1 MGHSGDTR
9 LKALVSELIE
19 TRRRVSELQAREMR
33 LLAEGLDLAL
43 ERMDAGGT
51 LRPAA
56 ERDLPLRE
64 IAAEFGAAMRLS
76 DRSVQARMGT
86 AASLV
91 TRFSATLAVW
101 EEGRIGAGHVSAI
114 IDAGS
119 AIDDDE
125 ARSRFEQHVLPLAEH
140 ESPSRLRP
148 LAKAVA
154 ATVAAESD
162 EVRLRRAQ
170 DDRVVR
176 VLDLDDG
183 LARLIADGPA
193 PLIHA
198 IHDRLTQMGRS
209 VIAARAVDG
218 AEADENGST
227 GETRDA
233 AVEDRGGRTVIV
245 TGPGATAD
253 DHLVTDPDDSAP
265 VDRRTL
271 DQVRAD
277 IFADLLLAGA
287 PAAHGD
293 GDGLA
298 AITGHV
304 QITVPALTL
313 VGVGSAPGV
322 LAGSGPIDRETA
334 RRLAANAP
342 SWSRVLTDPA
352 RGHPLAV
359 DRYRPSRKQ
368 RRYLAVRDEHCRFPG
383 CRMPVWRCDV
393 DHTVDAAEGGP
404 TSTENLAHLCRRH
417 HVLKHNTAWT
427 VRRRGGGVLEWMSPT
442 GRAYAERLPA
452 TLRFVPTESH
462 RPEPALAGEP
472 PPF

>member
-19 TRRRVSELQAREMR
+19 TRRRVAELQAREMR
-33 LLAEGLDLAL
+33 LLAAGLDLAL
-43 ERMDAGGT
+43 ERMDDGGT
-51 LRPAA
+51 LRRAT

-64 IAAEFGAAMRLS
+64 VAAEFGAAMRMS

-91 TRFSATLAVW
+91 THFSATLAVW
-101 EEGRIGAGHVSAI
+101 EEGRIDSGHVTAI
-114 IDAGS
+114 VDAGS
-119 AIDDDE
+119 TIADD
-125 ARSRFEQHVLPLAEH
+125 ARRSQYEQHVLQLAEH

-154 ATVAAESD
+154 ATIVAESD
-162 EVRLRRAQ
+162 EGRLRRAQ
-170 DDRVVR
+170 DDRAVR
-176 VLDLDDG
+176 VFDLDDG
-183 LARLIADGPA
+183 IARLIADGPA

-198 IHDRLTQMGRS
+198 IYDRLTQMGRA
-209 VIAARAVDG
+209 VIAASASDDADVPGQAD
-218 AEADENGST
+218 AADE
-227 GETRDA
+227 ERD
-233 AVEDRGGRTVIV
+233 GRTVVV
-245 TGPGATAD
+245 TGSGLAPDGD
-253 DHLVTDPDDSAP
+253 DDDSTP

-271 DQVRAD
+271 DQIRAD
-277 IFADLLLAGA
+277 VLSDLLLAGA

-304 QITVPALTL
+304 QITVPVLTL
-313 VGVGSAPGV
+313 VGAGSVPAV
-322 LAGSGPIDRETA
+322 LAGSGPIDPDTA
-334 RRLAANAP
+334 RRLTAKAP
-342 SWSRVLTDPA
+342 SWTRVLTDPA
-352 RGHPLAV
+352 RGHPLV
-359 DRYRPSRKQ
+359 VERYRPSKKQ
-368 RRYLAVRDEHCRFPG
+368 RRYLAARDEHCRFPG
-383 CRMPVWRCDV
+383 CRMPVRRCDV

-427 VRRRGGGVLEWMSPT
+427 VRQRGGGVLEWISPA
-442 GRAYAERLPA
+442 GRTYADRLPA
-452 TLRFVPTESH
+452 TLRFVPTDS
-462 RPEPALAGEP
+462 RRGDFVLAGEP